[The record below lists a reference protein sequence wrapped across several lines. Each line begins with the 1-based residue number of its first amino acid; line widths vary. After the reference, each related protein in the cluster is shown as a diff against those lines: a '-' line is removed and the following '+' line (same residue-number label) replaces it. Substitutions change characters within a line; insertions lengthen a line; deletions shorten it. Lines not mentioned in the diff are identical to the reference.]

1 MVRMS
6 DQVRTGLLVLG
17 LAVAGLL
24 IVAAAGE
31 LAIQAERA
39 DTATNLAEVAAWQV
53 SQVLEDVR
61 RITREAAAEHEARVR
76 AQLDM

>member
-1 MVRMS
+1 MS
-6 DQVRTGLLVLG
+6 DQVRMGLLLLGLG
-17 LAVAGLL
+17 LAGVL
-24 IVAAAGE
+24 IIAAAGE

-61 RITREAAAEHEARVR
+61 RITKEAADRQARGE
-76 AQLDM
+76 LM

>member
-1 MVRMS
+1 MS
-6 DQVRTGLLVLG
+6 DQVRLGLLVLG
-17 LAVAGLL
+17 LGVAGLL

-61 RITREAAAEHEARVR
+61 RITKQAAEEHQAKARGE
-76 AQLDM
+76 LGM